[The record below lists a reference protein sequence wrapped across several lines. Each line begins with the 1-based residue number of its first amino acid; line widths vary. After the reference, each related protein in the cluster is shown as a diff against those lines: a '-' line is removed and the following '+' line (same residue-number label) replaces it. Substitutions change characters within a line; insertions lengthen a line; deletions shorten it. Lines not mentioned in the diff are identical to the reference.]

1 MGIGVPVEGILQIAL
16 RGLSARQQVTAN
28 NIANA
33 DTPGFR
39 AQAVRFEDQLSQALT
54 SNVGDLQTI
63 AEQAAPRIG
72 LAPGGATNLDGNSVD
87 LEKELLSVVD
97 TTAQYNAT
105 ARALSQRITLYQ
117 SVITDGKG

>member
-1 MGIGVPVEGILQIAL
+1 MGIAVPVEGILQIAL

-39 AQAVRFEDQLSQALT
+39 AGVVRFEDQLGQALA
-54 SNVGDLQTI
+54 SNEGDMRTV

-72 LAPGGATNLDGNSVD
+72 LAPGGAAHLDGNTVD

-97 TTAQYNAT
+97 TSARYNAT
-105 ARALSQRITLYQ
+105 ARALSQRITLYR
-117 SVITDGKG
+117 SVITDGRG